1 MAPGCFLKVGCPDN
15 PVENRHSAEM
25 HPLHKLRYRRIGL
38 DIVYINMGIE
48 IEIDLD
54 TEPEYR
60 KRKIN
65 PTLPPT
71 ANSLHAVC
79 SCP

>member
-15 PVENRHSAEM
+15 PVENRHSAEI
-25 HPLHKLRYRRIGL
+25 HPLHKLRYRCIGL

-54 TEPEYR
+54 TEPEYLGLKPR
-60 KRKIN
+60 ADITDGCAAGR
-65 PTLPPT
+65 
-71 ANSLHAVC
+71 SLCKA
-79 SCP
+79 

>member
-1 MAPGCFLKVGCPDN
+1 MADQEADANKTRALTRTGTLNKK
-15 PVENRHSAEM
+15 H
-25 HPLHKLRYRRIGL
+25 
-38 DIVYINMGIE
+38 
-48 IEIDLD
+48 
-54 TEPEYR
+54 R